1 MRREQTIEVLV
12 QINPAEVLAELTGEE
27 ILSAAIQS
35 NDKDQIETIIEGYIE
50 HYGVTEFIKGL
61 IKEHIEHYG
70 VAEFIK
76 QDQIETIIEG
86 YIEHYGVTEFIKQIL
101 EFTVYKTVVQQAVEE
116 GELNLLL
123 EELKNTEMKVL
134 EELVKD
140 RGYLLSL
147 SPTARLRIIEKIA
160 VTLDD

>member
-1 MRREQTIEVLV
+1 MRREQTIEVLL

-27 ILSAAIQS
+27 ILNAAIQN

-50 HYGVTEFIKGL
+50 HYGVTEFIK
-61 IKEHIEHYG
+61 
-70 VAEFIK
+70 
-76 QDQIETIIEG
+76 QNQIETIIEG

-101 EFTVYKTVVQQAVEE
+101 EFTAYKTVVQQAVEE

-123 EELKNTEMKVL
+123 EELKKTEMKVL